1 VLGILGGGISG
12 LSLAHLYEG
21 ASEVLEKEDRIGG
34 HCRSHQKD
42 GFWYDEGGHI
52 LFSRDEDVLRR
63 MLAVLGDNVERRRRN
78 NKIWYKGRFVK
89 YPFENGL
96 DALDK
101 EDVFDCLYSYL
112 NNDYPEPT
120 NFKEWIYHTFGRGI
134 AERYLVPY
142 NEKIW
147 KTSLHRMTTDWAG
160 GRVPKPPAED
170 VIKSALGIST
180 EGYTHQLYYYY
191 PREGGF
197 EALPRALAGAAA
209 PRCTIRTGF
218 ATKSVR
224 RDGGRWT
231 VSDGSEERA
240 YERLV
245 STIPVQDFV
254 ALLGDV
260 PGYVERAVQGLRY
273 NPSVFVMLGLED
285 CLARDVTAVYFP
297 QPELVFH
304 RVCFMHTFADGLAPP
319 GKLCAVAEIS
329 CRGEDENWLASD
341 DAIAQKVIDGLAG
354 EGFFNP
360 SQVITTDV
368 RRVRHSY
375 VVYDHAH
382 RRNTELI
389 RSYCGELGIE
399 LLGRMSQFEYWNTDQ
414 CFAEAMRL
422 AERLNA
428 GVGALP

>member
-1 VLGILGGGISG
+1 MLGILGGGISG
-12 LSLAHLYEG
+12 LALAYLYEG
-21 ASEVLEKEDRIGG
+21 ESEILEKEERIGG
-34 HCRSHQKD
+34 HCRSHQED
-42 GFWYDEGGHI
+42 GFWFDEGGHI
-52 LFSRDEDVLRR
+52 LFSRDEDVLSR
-63 MLAVLGDNVERRRRN
+63 MLRVLGDNVEKRRRN
-78 NKIWYKGRFVK
+78 NKVWYKRRFVK

-101 EDVFDCLYSYL
+101 EDLYDCLHGYL
-112 NNDYPEPT
+112 YNEYPEPT

-134 AERYLVPY
+134 AERYLIPY

-147 KTSLHRMTTDWAG
+147 KTPLHQMTTDWAG

-180 EGYTHQLYYYY
+180 EGDTHQLYYYY
-191 PREGGF
+191 PRRGGF
-197 EALPRALAGAAA
+197 EALPRALAAAVG
-209 PRCTIRTGF
+209 PGCTIRTGF
-218 ATKSVR
+218 GVKSLR
-224 RDGGRWT
+224 REGSRWL

-240 YERLV
+240 YDRLA
-245 STIPVQDFV
+245 STIPVHDLLP
-254 ALLGDV
+254 ALEDV
-260 PGYVERAVQGLRY
+260 PADVARAVQGLRF

-285 CLARDVTAVYFP
+285 CLAKDINAVYFP

-304 RVCFMHTFADGLAPP
+304 RVCFMHTFADGLAPL
-319 GKLCAVAEIS
+319 GKLSAVAEIS
-329 CRGEDENWLASD
+329 CRGEDENWRASD
-341 DAIAQKVIDGLAG
+341 RAIVRKVVDGLAG
-354 EGFFNP
+354 EGFFEP
-360 SQVITTDV
+360 SQVIASGV

-382 RRNTELI
+382 RGNVELI
-389 RSYCGELGIE
+389 SSYCADLGID

-428 GVGALP
+428 GVGAPP